1 MHDLKFA
8 FRQLLKNRGFTI
20 IAVITL
26 ALGIGANTLMFGVLN
41 SLLLH
46 QPPYPETDSLVRV
59 FRTGPTYRYAPHSPA
74 NFLDFQAQTKSFSEL
89 AAYGGTSVNLAE
101 AGQPAVQLPGL
112 RVSGNFFA
120 ALGVQ
125 PALGRFITA
134 EDDRPG
140 SAPVVVLSDPA
151 WRQYFA
157 ADPTIVGR
165 PVRLDG
171 QSVTVLGVMPA
182 GFDDRLVWGRVS
194 VWCPLAFGNEDRQNR
209 GGNFLSL
216 IGRLRPGVTSAVA
229 LAEMQTIG
237 AALAATYPE
246 TNAQTGINLVGFVR
260 STQDKTV
267 RLLSLFA
274 MGLAACVL
282 LIACANLANLLFAR
296 NVLRHREHAIRA
308 ALGASR
314 ARLILQSLTESLLL
328 ALGGGGLGLLLTV
341 WGNQI
346 LGTQL
351 RLAGQDGIALA
362 LDWRVAGFAF
372 GIAVLAAVGFGLV
385 PALLASR
392 TEVGDALKQGTR
404 GSTSGAH
411 QRLRHALIVSGV
423 ALAVVLLS
431 GAGFFIR
438 GLDRFASRDHGWRT
452 TSLLTASLSLPG
464 VKYEN
469 DTAIAAF
476 YDRLLARLMA
486 LPGVEQAA
494 LARSLPFHGFGWGQ
508 RFVVEG
514 QPLPKP
520 GTEPMRDVNGVT
532 PGYFD
537 AMGIGLVA
545 GRVFAATDLNGP
557 VRTIISESMA
567 TRLWPG
573 GSALGKRIAHPVDHE
588 WQEVIGVVRDVKFA
602 SNLESNGGAFQTY
615 RLLAREPDNSISIV
629 LRCTAPPGTLTEALR
644 RTVAELDPE
653 LPVSG
658 ISPAVQ
664 VIEQNLSKYA
674 LTGWMLLGFALLG
687 LLLAV
692 VGIYGII
699 AGFVAQRTN
708 EIGIRMAL
716 GAQMRDVLRLVLG
729 QGLRL
734 ALLGCVI
741 GLAGAWWVARLLQ
754 SIVPALPPSEPLMAA
769 GIALLLLATAL
780 LASWLPARRAA
791 RVDPMV
797 ALRSE

>member
-1 MHDLKFA
+1 MNDLRLV

-59 FRTGPTYRYAPHSPA
+59 FRTGPNYRYAPHSPA

-120 ALGVQ
+120 TLGMQ

-140 SAPVVVLSDPA
+140 SAPVVVLSDSA

-237 AALAATYPE
+237 AALAVTYPE
-246 TNAQTGINLVGFVR
+246 TNAQTGINFVGFVR

-274 MGLAACVL
+274 MGLAGCVL

-314 ARLILQSLTESLLL
+314 ARLILQSLTESLIL

-372 GIAVLAAVGFGLV
+372 VIAVLAAAGFGLV

-431 GAGFFIR
+431 GAGFFIC
-438 GLDRFASRDHGWRT
+438 GLSRFASRDHGWRT

-476 YDRLLARLMA
+476 YDRLQARLMV

-494 LARSLPFHGFGWGQ
+494 LARSLPFHGFSWGQ

-514 QPLPKP
+514 HPLPKP

-545 GRVFAATDLNGP
+545 GRGFAATDLNGP

-567 TRLWPG
+567 ARLWPG

-716 GAQMRDVLRLVLG
+716 GAQMRDVLHLVLG

-734 ALLGCVI
+734 ALLGSII
-741 GLAGAWWVARLLQ
+741 GLAGSWWVARLLQ
-754 SIVPALPPSEPLMAA
+754 SIVPALPPSEPLIAA

-797 ALRSE
+797 ALRAE